1 MKKFLNFIKWYFKYT
16 NDKFYYDS
24 NVSSNFYIKRKERL
38 PVVFISY
45 LILIISLVLLFVPIH
60 GFHWFSI
67 FGIIISLGFLYL
79 CRFSIIYYLTIYKK
93 YIKKDK
99 TLNNRT
105 IVEEFIMYD
114 LSKDVRRLISDYY
127 RIIDVKGNI
136 FSLKYK
142 LIKRKDK
149 NKKIITLKITSK
161 KICLGKIKIAKT
173 ILNIEDLRKILE
185 IY

>member
-1 MKKFLNFIKWYFKYT
+1 MKKFINFIKWYFKYT

-24 NVSSNFYIKRKERL
+24 NVSSNFHIKRKERL

-45 LILIISLVLLFVPIH
+45 LILIISLVLLFVLIH

-79 CRFSIIYYLTIYKK
+79 SRFSIIYYFILYKK
-93 YIKKDK
+93 YIIKDK
-99 TLNNRT
+99 SLNDRI
-105 IVEEFIMYD
+105 IVEEFIMND
-114 LSKDVRRLISDYY
+114 LCKDVRRIISDYY

-149 NKKIITLKITSK
+149 NKKIITLKISSK
-161 KICLGKIKIAKT
+161 K
-173 ILNIEDLRKILE
+173 
-185 IY
+185 YV